1 MKNDI
6 GLYLVNNSGR
16 QEPCEVSNSN
26 NLSICK
32 RYDKD
37 ITQRKISQAAGV
49 TVVTLRHNLNTVLKS
64 ANINTKGMENLGIIS
79 IIVSFAKI
87 IFFKTN

>member
-1 MKNDI
+1 MILGYTWSTIPKGKNHERLAAAI
-6 GLYLVNNSGR
+6 IYLS
-16 QEPCEVSNSN
+16 
-26 NLSICK
+26 CK
-32 RYDKD
+32 RYDED